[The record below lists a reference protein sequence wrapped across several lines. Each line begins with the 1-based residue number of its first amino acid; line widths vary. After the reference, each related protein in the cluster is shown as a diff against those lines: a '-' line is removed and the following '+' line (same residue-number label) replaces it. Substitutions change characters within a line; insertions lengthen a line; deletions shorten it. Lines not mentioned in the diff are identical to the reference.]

1 MANSLN
7 LKYSKP
13 ILIKLLEL
21 GGTAKKND
29 LADVTSGWPALDKTL
44 AALEKDKFI
53 SMSEKFLGR
62 RTYVISLTGKGVEVS
77 KMLQSIFEVAKDNYN
92 ETDIHTLPPN
102 YEDQFKNLSTP
113 THPNVL
119 NDRIAINETN
129 FDGTGQDRVV
139 YVYAKFDKNNI
150 LRLWCEL
157 DNTYDCV
164 HTRYAWTLPDVQAMV
179 QNQVLN
185 GNIKKVDSNGN

>member
-13 ILIKLLEL
+13 ILVKLLKL

-29 LADVTSGWPALDKTL
+29 LADVTSVWPALDKTL

-77 KMLQSIFEVAKDNYN
+77 KMLQNIFEVAKDNYN
-92 ETDIHTLPPN
+92 EIDIHTLPPN
-102 YEDQFKNLSTP
+102 YEYQFKNLSTP
-113 THPNVL
+113 THPDVL

-129 FDGTGQDRVV
+129 FDGTGEDRVV
-139 YVYAKFDKNNI
+139 YVYAKFDENNI

-164 HTRYAWTLPDVQAMV
+164 HTRYTWTLPDVQAMV
-179 QNQVLN
+179 EIQYAK
-185 GNIKKVDSNGN
+185 GNKRVE

>member
-1 MANSLN
+1 MVDSLN

-13 ILIKLLEL
+13 ILVKLLKL

-62 RTYVISLTGKGVEVS
+62 RTYVISLTNKGIEIA
-77 KMLQSIFEVAKDNYN
+77 KMLQGIFEVAEDNNN

-102 YEDQFKNLSTP
+102 YEDQFKNLSAM
-113 THPNVL
+113 THLNVL
-119 NDRIAINETN
+119 DDHIAIHEINY
-129 FDGTGQDRVV
+129 DGKGDDRVV
-139 YVYAKFDKNNI
+139 FVYVKLNGNDI
-150 LRLWCEL
+150 LRLWCEA
-157 DNTYDCV
+157 DQTYECV
-164 HTRYAWTLPDVQAMV
+164 HTKYAWSLSDVQAMI
-179 QNQVLN
+179 QIQYAK
-185 GNIKKVDSNGN
+185 GNINRVKDD